1 MAFEQV
7 RLFEI
12 TGFDSETGKPTIS
25 NTPIPFLAKGA
36 SEQEINN
43 ISVTIQLEYSE
54 KSYSA
59 DNKVEKNTVIK
70 GANVS
75 FTFYGI
81 DADALDLLTSF
92 KKDADG
98 DLNLCAGDG
107 DETDVCVFFRGK
119 NEKCKAYCL
128 WLYDCEFKPI
138 NLDQG
143 QDEDS
148 PKSITIEGYAKLVT
162 VNGKK
167 TLGGIVYEGSPKY
180 IKEGVE
186 PQAEELFVAKE
197 NTASSGDGK

>member
-1 MAFEQV
+1 M
-7 RLFEI
+7 
-12 TGFDSETGKPTIS
+12 
-25 NTPIPFLAKGA
+25 AKGA

-43 ISVTIQLEYSE
+43 ISVTIQPEYSE

-59 DNKVEKNTVIK
+59 DNKIEKNTIMK
-70 GANVS
+70 GANIS

-81 DADALDLLTSF
+81 DAQALDLLTCF

-98 DLNLCAGDG
+98 DLNLCANDG
-107 DETDVCVFFRGK
+107 DETDVCVFYRAKDEKGK
-119 NEKCKAYCL
+119 PYNA

-167 TLGGIVYEGSPKY
+167 TLGGLVYEGSPKY
-180 IKEGVE
+180 VAEGVE
-186 PQAEELFVAKE
+186 PQAEDLFVAKE
-197 NTASSGDGK
+197 STTESSGK

>member
-12 TGFDSETGKPTIS
+12 TGFDATGKPQIS
-25 NTPIPFLAKGA
+25 NTPIPFLTKGA

-43 ISVTIQLEYSE
+43 ISITVQPEYSE

-59 DNKVEKNTVIK
+59 DNKIEKNTIMK
-70 GANVS
+70 GANIS

-81 DADALDLLTSF
+81 DAQALDLLTCF

-98 DLNLCAGDG
+98 DLNLCANDG
-107 DETDVCVFFRGK
+107 DETDVCVFYRAKDEKGK
-119 NEKCKAYCL
+119 PYNA

-138 NLDQG
+138 NLDHG

-167 TLGGIVYEGSPKY
+167 TLGGLVYEGSPKY
-180 IKEGVE
+180 VAEGVE
-186 PQAEELFVAKE
+186 PQAEDLFVAKE
-197 NTASSGDGK
+197 STTESGGK